1 MSSRSAPE
9 LIARLFAAALALA
22 SLALLLVGALG
33 AEQTRTALSEGGP
46 PCVVLMATGIE
57 CPFCGMT
64 RATIAMGAGDFHHA
78 FELHPLAPLVLVF
91 AVSLL
96 GIVALG
102 KTRILLRGQRPWMLL
117 STIVAIWV
125 VRLAV

>member
-1 MSSRSAPE
+1 VSSRSVPE
-9 LIARLFAAALALA
+9 LIARLFAAALAAA

-33 AEQTRTALSEGGP
+33 ADHTRAALSEGGP

-64 RATIAMGAGDFHHA
+64 RATIAMGAGDFHGA
-78 FELHPLAPLVLVF
+78 FALHPLAPFVLAF
-91 AVSLL
+91 AVALL
-96 GIVALG
+96 GVVALG
-102 KTRILLRGQRPWMLL
+102 KTRILLRGHRPWLLL
-117 STIVAIWV
+117 STIMAIWV